1 MVVPFWIRWIW
12 GWVVRL
18 FCCLFCCQCRRK
30 AVDEERGREESNEP
44 FLRADNDVVG
54 DEVSP
59 SSLHHSSPR
68 TLSSTNLPSMSASLP
83 AYQEGPGLALADD
96 GYSAPQKLANFLTKP
111 FRSNPLKR
119 TKSVSKLERK
129 RLALHDESA
138 RDPDENTFGRGDLMR
153 RSGYGRE
160 PAGTLRSS
168 RSHESLLSYSAAT
181 HMIDLASD
189 TRLHP
194 VHPSVLDVPNCFR
207 VANTYYA
214 CRTPIER
221 AKWMDNLRRTM
232 NPLRDRQRR
241 TENGLQLWIL
251 EAKGIPAKRRY
262 FCELCL
268 DKTLYARTSAKPR
281 GDSCFWGEHFD
292 FSMLPRTDDICV
304 NLYREADPKKKKDRS
319 TLVGFVHIRVDQI
332 MARHPIERWYTVT
345 STADGLSTTSKISSA
360 LSKGSNESGDV
371 PSIRIKARWQT
382 VDILPRAAYADL
394 LHFVVHS
401 YLPLCVQLEP
411 ILGVKAKED
420 LSTSLV
426 RILHEQGRARGF
438 LVDLVLAE
446 IDLLDN
452 EHLMFRGNSLATKA
466 MEAYM
471 KLVAEDYLTGTLGD
485 FVKNVLEA
493 DENCEV
499 DPLKMPGVSASALEK
514 NRATLMRCVETA
526 WGKIINSTHLLPV
539 ELREVFADLRSRL
552 EESKRGELS
561 NNLISSSIFLR
572 YLCPAILSPSLFNLV
587 TEYPSGK
594 SARSLT
600 LIAKTLQTLA
610 NFTRFGGKE
619 HYMEFM
625 NAFVEHEWQHM
636 EDFLN
641 KISRSFP
648 LRSSVRNATEVI
660 IDLGKEL
667 SLFHSYL
674 EETWTQQVSDKASLV
689 DPRVGDLSE
698 ILYDISSVRR
708 RGMDHSMDMN
718 ASTLSA
724 SSDYDNS
731 AHRPHRT
738 NENVPAYRATPPTGH
753 AHLGLH
759 PSPTTPTSSSRSPAP
774 HLNTAD
780 DYVLP
785 TAFHDE
791 TNGMRGGA
799 MNGQANRRL
808 PRSSHQSSSSSSSSS
823 PGMAY
828 HPRAPIGMGSALRG
842 SAPNGVSNG
851 SSPSIT
857 STDHSSRTSSL
868 KSALML
874 SSSSGM
880 GERDEE
886 TDSDDD
892 GGPHG
897 SRRPARK
904 PKRRSVNGATLM
916 GVPSSNGGSHPEG
929 RAYSNGGGTS
939 TVDRSYDRMGGVFER
954 GGAYGS
960 TESGA
965 SGQQATN
972 TLSSSGYGSHN
983 HSSYSS
989 SSSPVDRSLPPPYPS
1004 HAPLSISNPLYGATN
1019 GATTVSIGC
1028 SSIPSNS
1035 SGSLS
1040 RGEYRQNQQI
1050 YSVPPDMSAGSKS
1063 SLPRTN
1069 PRVSRPTSVREREQK
1084 EQLRRETSLPQ
1095 SGPSNLSS
1103 SSILKPTL
1111 IDILD
1116 SPPSSSSL
1124 HPLDRSP
1131 PSLSSATSTS
1141 SEGAI
1146 VNGVNHVTIDDIDD
1160 HDDGVDVRSEDT
1172 STLNSE
1178 RRLQMIQ
1185 QETIEAQRAEIARLI
1200 RENAELKRAQMS
1212 KKRDTK
1218 KFIDSGASE
1227 DSYDSS
1233 LERGAA
1239 LKGITE
1245 C

>member
-1 MVVPFWIRWIW
+1 MGKAPPPPPYSNGLTIPSFFSLSTPPSHLLVYLPPWED
-12 GWVVRL
+12 
-18 FCCLFCCQCRRK
+18 FCCSGCSGRSQRESAAAAASDVM
-30 AVDEERGREESNEP
+30 AVYELASSPSESSSSSIETRSYQWNP
-44 FLRADNDVVG
+44 DGFITPSLH
-54 DEVSP
+54 SP
-59 SSLHHSSPR
+59 SSRIVKGRRKKPICSVRVKP
-68 TLSSTNLPSMSASLP
+68 NLISIRSVFG
-83 AYQEGPGLALADD
+83 AY
-96 GYSAPQKLANFLTKP
+96 
-111 FRSNPLKR
+111 
-119 TKSVSKLERK
+119 
-129 RLALHDESA
+129 
-138 RDPDENTFGRGDLMR
+138 
-153 RSGYGRE
+153 
-160 PAGTLRSS
+160 S
-168 RSHESLLSYSAAT
+168 R
-181 HMIDLASD
+181 
-189 TRLHP
+189 
-194 VHPSVLDVPNCFR
+194 
-207 VANTYYA
+207 
-214 CRTPIER
+214 
-221 AKWMDNLRRTM
+221 
-232 NPLRDRQRR
+232 
-241 TENGLQLWIL
+241 
-251 EAKGIPAKRRY
+251 
-262 FCELCL
+262 
-268 DKTLYARTSAKPR
+268 
-281 GDSCFWGEHFD
+281 
-292 FSMLPRTDDICV
+292 
-304 NLYREADPKKKKDRS
+304 
-319 TLVGFVHIRVDQI
+319 
-332 MARHPIERWYTVT
+332 YTVT

-360 LSKGSNESGDV
+360 LSKSSNEANDV

-394 LHFVVHS
+394 LSFVVHS

-420 LSTSLV
+420 LSTSMV

-471 KLVAEDYLTGTLGD
+471 KLVAEDYLSGTLGD

-499 DPLKMPGVSASALEK
+499 DPLKMPGVSSSALEK

-594 SARSLT
+594 AARSLT

-641 KISRSFP
+641 KISR
-648 LRSSVRNATEVI
+648 RSSVRNSTEVI

-667 SLFHSYL
+667 SLLHSYL
-674 EETWTQQVSDKASLV
+674 EETWTQQVSDKASSI
-689 DPRVGDLSE
+689 DSRVADLSE
-698 ILYDISSVRR
+698 ILYDISLVRR
-708 RGMDHSMDMN
+708 RGMDHPMDMN

-731 AHRPHRT
+731 AHRPHRL
-738 NENVPAYRATPPTGH
+738 NENLPAYRATPPTGH

-759 PSPTTPTSSSRSPAP
+759 QSPSTTPSSSSRSPAP

-791 TNGMRGGA
+791 TNVMRGGTI
-799 MNGQANRRL
+799 NGQANRRL
-808 PRSSHQSSSSSSSSS
+808 PRSSHQSTSSSSSSS

-828 HPRAPIGMGSALRG
+828 HPRQPVGLSSSTLRGSGAPIGGPHS
-842 SAPNGVSNG
+842 G

-857 STDHSSRTSSL
+857 SGDLHSSRTSSL

-886 TDSDDD
+886 TDSDED

-904 PKRRSVNGATLM
+904 PKRRSVNGSTLM
-916 GVPSSNGGSHPEG
+916 GGGPSSSSGGSHPDPRTYG
-929 RAYSNGGGTS
+929 SGGGPS

-1004 HAPLSISNPLYGATN
+1004 HSALSISNPLYGATN

-1028 SSIPSNS
+1028 SSMPSNS
-1035 SGSLS
+1035 SGSMT
-1040 RGEYRQNQQI
+1040 RGADYRNNHTH
-1050 YSVPPDMSAGSKS
+1050 YSCPPEMAAGSKS

-1084 EQLRRETSLPQ
+1084 EMLRRETSLPQ
-1095 SGPSNLSS
+1095 TGVSSLSSS

-1116 SPPSSSSL
+1116 SPLSSPPSSSSL

-1141 SEGAI
+1141 SEGVSPL
-1146 VNGVNHVTIDDIDD
+1146 VNEINHVTIEDLDDQ
-1160 HDDGVDVRSEDT
+1160 DDGVDVRSEDT
-1172 STLNSE
+1172 STLNTE
-1178 RRLQMIQ
+1178 RRLQMKQ
-1185 QETIEAQRAEIARLI
+1185 QETIDAQRAEIARLI
-1200 RENAELKRAQMS
+1200 RENAELKRAQGIT
-1212 KKRDTK
+1212 KKRETN
-1218 KFIDSGASE
+1218 KFVDSGASE
-1227 DSYDSS
+1227 DSYDSLSS
-1233 LERGAA
+1233 LERGTA